1 MVRLKFIAKAMMKK
15 INEYFPHILLTIYIF
30 EFSFLAITPYD
41 RAVWW
46 AENLPVL
53 IPVLILIATFNV
65 FRFSNLSYF
74 LIASFFMFHTVGGHY
89 TFERTPFDLFNNLLS
104 RLHFDFIFPDNRNN
118 FDRVGH
124 FLVGILAYP
133 IAELFLRK
141 RWVLNI
147 PTAFFL
153 GIIALGFWG
162 ASYEII
168 EMYYAISEGGE
179 SGASFLGSQGD
190 IWDAQKDMFLDI
202 LGAVCVLI
210 VFGLN
215 LKKYTSHNTPS
226 H

>member
-1 MVRLKFIAKAMMKK
+1 MKK
-15 INEYFPHILLTIYIF
+15 INEYLPCLLLMIYLI
-30 EFSFLAITPYD
+30 EFSILAINPYD

-53 IPVLILIATFNV
+53 IPVIILIISFKL
-65 FRFSNLSYF
+65 FRFSNLSYL
-74 LIASFFMFHTVGGHY
+74 LIALFFMFHTVGGHY

-104 RLHFDFIFPDNRNN
+104 RLNLDFLFPSDRNN

-133 IAELFLRK
+133 LAELFFRK
-141 RWVLNI
+141 KWVSNI
-147 PTAFFL
+147 PTAIFL

-162 ASYEII
+162 ALYEVI
-168 EMYYAISEGGE
+168 EMYYAIFEGGE

-202 LGAVCVLI
+202 LGAVL
-210 VFGLN
+210 VFILFGCT
-215 LKKYTSHNTPS
+215 LKKYIVHNPS
-226 H
+226 VHRTR

>member
-1 MVRLKFIAKAMMKK
+1 MKK
-15 INEYFPHILLTIYIF
+15 INKSLPYLLLMVYII
-30 EFSFLAITPYD
+30 EFGILAINPYD

-53 IPVLILIATFNV
+53 IPVIILISSFKV
-65 FRFSNLSYF
+65 FRFSNLSYL
-74 LIASFFMFHTVGGHY
+74 LIALFFMFHTVGGHY
-89 TFERTPFDLFNNLLS
+89 TFERTPFDFFNHLLS
-104 RLHFDFIFPDNRNN
+104 HLNLDFLFPSNRNN

-133 IAELFLRK
+133 LAELFFRK
-141 RWVLNI
+141 KWVSNI
-147 PTAFFL
+147 PTAIFL

-162 ASYEII
+162 ALYEII

-202 LGAVCVLI
+202 LGASF
-210 VFGLN
+210 VFILFGTT
-215 LKKYTSHNTPS
+215 LKKYMLGIRIRRPHR
-226 H
+226 